1 MGFTFLPAWC
11 WKEEGAGPSGSLPSP
26 PRTWCSVPALKAQ
39 GQGDVAKWSIR
50 GHSRRAWLGPGQARR
65 RRPGHTVVAAGA
77 WELPPPGATLG
88 HHSVPDP
95 RRPAVC
101 KVASPHPPPL
111 ARAEMQKELRKA
123 AHLFGSWAGPGRQLL
138 PSYPTCWRRPVP
150 PDAAPSSAAPP
161 PPPQPQPRAPRARPP
176 PLRRELRDAAP
187 RRAGHPGGARRG
199 ARPGPGRGGRGAGR
213 GGGRRP
219 RAQAPL

>member
-1 MGFTFLPAWC
+1 MLQS
-11 WKEEGAGPSGSLPSP
+11 GASAAADGARG
-26 PRTWCSVPALKAQ
+26 SVP
-39 GQGDVAKWSIR
+39 GRQGDGAPGTQWRLPEPGSC
-50 GHSRRAWLGPGQARR
+50 LLPGPRWAI
-65 RRPGHTVVAAGA
+65 TVS
-77 WELPPPGATLG
+77 LTPY
-88 HHSVPDP
+88 
-95 RRPAVC
+95 RPAVC
-101 KVASPHPPPL
+101 KVASPHPPPS
-111 ARAEMQKELRKA
+111 ARAEMQKELGKA

-161 PPPQPQPRAPRARPP
+161 PPSQPQPRAPRARPP